1 MNALSLNIDGCV
13 SSCPHILTISPS
25 PGPRSLVSE
34 RWPDSSTQGAAGRVL
49 LHVLHPPG
57 TRLFLQF
64 STIWDLRVVDDRA
77 VYCSFQKQT
86 SYPFTNAKVP
96 GWNNINFVYSRR
108 NLAADLW
115 HGAKRR
121 LLRTMNLKTII
132 VEGVLITEQL
142 RIVIDTA
149 FRLSTMDALRGVLSK
164 NDLFFNKFYTSLQV
178 SRVQDLDIKRVVA
191 FTDIKSV
198 KQQEMKIPDQQKDE
212 QVAYNVESLG
222 MLFIFLILCLIVMA
236 VFLLVICVL
245 YCKARQQAEA
255 EERVEI

>member
-1 MNALSLNIDGCV
+1 M
-13 SSCPHILTISPS
+13 
-25 PGPRSLVSE
+25 
-34 RWPDSSTQGAAGRVL
+34 
-49 LHVLHPPG
+49 
-57 TRLFLQF
+57 
-64 STIWDLRVVDDRA
+64 
-77 VYCSFQKQT
+77 
-86 SYPFTNAKVP
+86 
-96 GWNNINFVYSRR
+96 
-108 NLAADLW
+108 
-115 HGAKRR
+115 
-121 LLRTMNLKTII
+121 
-132 VEGVLITEQL
+132 ITEQL
-142 RIVIDTA
+142 RIVTDTA

-236 VFLLVICVL
+236 VFLLVTCVL